1 MRIGIGIPQPVPG
14 VLQPLAAIF
23 LGLVRKPRDF
33 VVAPDIELFVGTT
46 GLSLMP
52 AGAEVIE
59 FHQVRQMLAT
69 PSAETIATKT
79 LATGRARCSA
89 LTPLTPLTPLTGL
102 TLSALR

>member
-1 MRIGIGIPQPVPG
+1 MRIGICIPQPVPG

-59 FHQVRQMLAT
+59 FHQVGRMLAT
-69 PSAETIATKT
+69 PSAESF
-79 LATGRARCSA
+79 SA
-89 LTPLTPLTPLTGL
+89 LAAPV
-102 TLSALR
+102 